1 MFSVLVTFPSSK
13 ALYPVA
19 AAYSTDTILFLTG
32 SVMGFIND
40 DAHISYPCNVGGKPD
55 TEAMAASISRP
66 PISKFNWKAC
76 NCWSVVWL
84 AWWKKLE
91 SHPTPIGQTDSWCG
105 VDQWHFILLWFGTS
119 NLSHNHISCWNLASW
134 LVGKCHLCGWA
145 GNWWVQMQCLGEV
158 RLHHLLRRH
167 WHKKTCVL
175 GFFHWYVSPNL
186 LVHVHYWSA
195 ELLHTSN
202 CINFFFTFFF
212 PANTPREEIKSYVV
226 ITSMQWTYLVEHG
239 LHTTEGLRIVRKQ
252 SLQN

>member
-1 MFSVLVTFPSSK
+1 
-13 ALYPVA
+13 
-19 AAYSTDTILFLTG
+19 
-32 SVMGFIND
+32 MGFIND

-66 PISKFNWKAC
+66 PVSKFNWKAC